1 MSNTVKPRNNGCQKT
16 TKFYE
21 FLNVDVWRIF
31 DNANIGCKKEWVEG
45 IKVKQLVKVDFRY
58 SRVW

>member
-1 MSNTVKPRNNGCQKT
+1 MSYTVMSNTVKPRNNGCQKT

-31 DNANIGCKKEWVEG
+31 DNANIGCKKE
-45 IKVKQLVKVDFRY
+45 
-58 SRVW
+58 